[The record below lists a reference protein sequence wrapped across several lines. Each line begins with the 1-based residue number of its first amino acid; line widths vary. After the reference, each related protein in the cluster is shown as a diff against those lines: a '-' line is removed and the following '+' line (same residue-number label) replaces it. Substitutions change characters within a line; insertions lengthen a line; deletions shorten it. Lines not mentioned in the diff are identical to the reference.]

1 VKVALWGV
9 FVLLAALWTGGAA
22 LTTQI
27 VAWSAQGL
35 ASGAAADI
43 GNAAAAIAMP
53 RWLAPW
59 FDPAAWTALQQT
71 VGATLDSLAAL
82 LPGIGGL
89 VGWLAPLIWVFWGL
103 GLVALLAAAL
113 AGHWLIQRLHK
124 PQNRQPQGA

>member
-1 VKVALWGV
+1 MKFALWGV

-22 LTTQI
+22 LTAQVVT
-27 VAWSAQGL
+27 WSAQGL

-53 RWLAPW
+53 PWLAPW
-59 FDPAAWTALQQT
+59 FDPAAWAALQET
-71 VGATLDSLAAL
+71 ISATLDSLAAL

-103 GLVALLAAAL
+103 GLVVLLAAAL

-124 PQNRQPQGA
+124 PLNRQPQGA